1 MTTHT
6 CKDKYT
12 HTYTHTR
19 THTHT
24 NTKRQ
29 LYISVLPTPY
39 THTRLPPHVRVADQT
54 TIVLPHPGAPKVKV

>member
-12 HTYTHTR
+12 HQYAHTYTHTE
-19 THTHT
+19 
-24 NTKRQ
+24 RQ
-29 LYISVLPTPY
+29 LPISILPTPY

-54 TIVLPHPGAPKVKV
+54 TIVLPHPAGAPKVKV